1 MFSAPTDHRSPT
13 SGARKA
19 NVRGRPEPF
28 GGDSLIDPVF
38 IVQSVWNSKL
48 LIVTCAVLGA
58 LIAIAIAM
66 ATPKMY
72 TATSQILADPRDIKV
87 VQNEV
92 TPNGLPSEATLAL
105 IESQIAVVYSNDVLL
120 KVVREADLLNDD
132 EFNGQGWSLTGAIM
146 DALGLSSP
154 NTPSAEG
161 EPLNRTELLTLRNLR
176 RAMEVSRETKSFV
189 LNLSV
194 KTRSPVKSAKLANL
208 LAETFIDELG
218 RVQSSTAR
226 RASEALS
233 GRLEELRQSVV
244 AAERAVEDYK
254 AENRLVGAGG
264 RLVDDDYIL
273 RVNDQLARSRGEI
286 TALRVKAEQ
295 MRAATVDDVVEGS
308 FPEELTSEALNR
320 LRNSYSELRQQQAV
334 LSASLG
340 PRHPQRIANDQA
352 LNAAREAI
360 RNEVNRI
367 IAATQTE
374 LRRAEQ
380 TDKDLTTQFDD
391 LKTKQLATSESFVKL
406 RELERE
412 VEASRAVYEAFLLR
426 ARETGEQE
434 SLNTANVRI
443 ISEATPPLEPSSLS
457 RRTVVVLGFVL
468 GFGAGIAL
476 ATALALWRAMRV
488 FIRRREDADETF
500 ARQSVT
506 APASVPDSNHFA
518 VAPRWA
524 SPSETHAAPLR
535 GSDAPEIGEGVY
547 ANLSQGSRAAKP
559 SNDGAEYDA
568 SRAARSR
575 TVSNDA
581 GNSNAGDGPSAARPA
596 RTSLRSE
603 LDRVRRAMAGDGEA
617 STATADPTSDTS
629 AETRRTIAANDEA
642 PTDFEAERVARTSQR
657 SALSA
662 VPSGRPTSQ
671 MSEPVER
678 VADQPTGRAEADPND
693 IDDIQREIEAVK
705 ARLNALRGSNRQPA

>member
-1 MFSAPTDHRSPT
+1 MFSAPTDQPSPKP
-13 SGARKA
+13 GVRKA
-19 NVRGRPEPF
+19 DGRRRPEPF
-28 GGDSLIDPVF
+28 GGDSLIDPVYV
-38 IVQSVWNSKL
+38 VQSVWNSKL
-48 LIVTCAVLGA
+48 LIVTCAILGV
-58 LIAIAIAM
+58 LIAVAIAM
-66 ATPKMY
+66 ATPKLY
-72 TATSQILADPRDIKV
+72 TATTQILADPRDIKV

-92 TPNGLPSEATLAL
+92 TPNGLPSEAALAL

-120 KVVREADLLNDD
+120 KVVREAHLLNDD
-132 EFNGQGWSLTGAIM
+132 EFNGRGWSLSGAIQ

-154 NTPSAEG
+154 DTPSAEG
-161 EPLNRTELLTLRNLR
+161 EPLNRTELLTLQNLR

-194 KTRSPVKSAKLANL
+194 KTQSPVKSAKLANL

-244 AAERAVEDYK
+244 SAERAVEEYK
-254 AENRLVGAGG
+254 AQNRLVGAGG

-286 TALRVKAEQ
+286 TALRVRAEQ
-295 MRAATVDDVVEGS
+295 MRTASVDDVVEGS

-340 PRHPQRIANDQA
+340 PRHPQRIANEQA
-352 LNAAREAI
+352 LAAARDAI

-367 IAATQTE
+367 VAATQTE

-380 TDKDLTTQFDD
+380 TDTNLAAQFDD

-457 RRTVVVLGFVL
+457 RRTVVVLGFLL

-476 ATALALWRAMRV
+476 ATGLALWRAMRI
-488 FIRRREDADETF
+488 FIRRREDEDAMP
-500 ARQSVT
+500 QSQPAMG
-506 APASVPDSNHFA
+506 APAAASAHFA

-524 SPSETHAAPLR
+524 SPSEAHAAPLR

-547 ANLSQGSRAAKP
+547 GAPAQASRKARP
-559 SNDGAEYDA
+559 SRDGAEYDA

-575 TVSNDA
+575 SVLSDA
-581 GNSNAGDGPSAARPA
+581 ASPDEGTGPAAPPAA

-603 LDRVRRAMAGDGEA
+603 LDRVRRAMTGDGETSA
-617 STATADPTSDTS
+617 APAEPTSDR
-629 AETRRTIAANDEA
+629 AEETRRTFAANDTA
-642 PTDFEAERVARTSQR
+642 PTDFEAERVARMSPR
-657 SALSA
+657 SASRAAPLGHQASE
-662 VPSGRPTSQ
+662 T
-671 MSEPVER
+671 SEPAER
-678 VADQPTGRAEADPND
+678 DADQTAGRVEADPND

>member
-19 NVRGRPEPF
+19 NARGRPEPF

-161 EPLNRTELLTLRNLR
+161 EPLNRTELLTLQNLR

-244 AAERAVEDYK
+244 VAERAVEDYK

-457 RRTVVVLGFVL
+457 RRTVVVLGFIL
-468 GFGAGIAL
+468 GLGAGVAL
-476 ATALALWRAMRV
+476 AGALALWSAIRV
-488 FIRRREDADETF
+488 SLRRREEEDAMPASQAATGE
-500 ARQSVT
+500 AA
-506 APASVPDSNHFA
+506 APAPAHFA

-524 SPSETHAAPLR
+524 RPGHAHATDLR

-547 ANLSQGSRAAKP
+547 ETPAADRAEP
-559 SNDGAEYDA
+559 
-568 SRAARSR
+568 
-575 TVSNDA
+575 V
-581 GNSNAGDGPSAARPA
+581 AARPA
-596 RTSLRSE
+596 LARTTPQTEWSADQERHLQAAPSTRRSSLRSE
-603 LDRVRRAMAGDGEA
+603 LDRVRRAMTGDDE
-617 STATADPTSDTS
+617 TNPLS
-629 AETRRTIAANDEA
+629 AEPNDVQHGEPRRPIAAANDRPSEV
-642 PTDFEAERVARTSQR
+642 EAERSVRLAEPSSLRGPSSGLRLAETGD
-657 SALSA
+657 A
-662 VPSGRPTSQ
+662 SGRDG
-671 MSEPVER
+671 
-678 VADQPTGRAEADPND
+678 DQGQAGETDDPND

-705 ARLNALRGSNRQPA
+705 ARLNALRGSKRQPA